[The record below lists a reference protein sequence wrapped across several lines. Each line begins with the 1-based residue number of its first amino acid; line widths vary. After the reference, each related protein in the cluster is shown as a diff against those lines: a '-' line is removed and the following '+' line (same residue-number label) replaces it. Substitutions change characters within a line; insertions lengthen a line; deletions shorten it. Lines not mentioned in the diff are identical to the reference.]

1 MGAGRGEVDVSRQPF
16 DVDAAFAAWWPR
28 VCEAGGE
35 FLRRVVP
42 RWGDARYLW
51 DLVEPDDRGSG
62 AAGWRGWLVS
72 AAVLFVGAALAAL
85 VLRLVWLAGA
95 VGDLTVPDGALVRY

>member
-1 MGAGRGEVDVSRQPF
+1 MSRQPF

-28 VCEAGGE
+28 VCEAGVE
-35 FLRRVVP
+35 LLRREVP

-51 DLVEPDDRGSG
+51 DLVGPDGPDPARL
-62 AAGWRGWLVS
+62 GWRGWLVS
-72 AAVLFVGAALAAL
+72 AAVILVGTALAAL

-95 VGDLTVPDGALVRY
+95 AVVGLF